1 MSFNYSKLRGR
12 IIEMYGSQKKFAE
25 KMETTNET
33 LSRKMQ
39 GKAYF
44 RQNEIYK
51 MAKLLDIKTE
61 QIDSYFFCEQN

>member
-12 IIEMYGSQKKFAE
+12 IIEMYGSQKKLAE
-25 KMETTNET
+25 QMGTTNET

-61 QIDSYFFCEQN
+61 QIDSYFFCE